1 MLNPMSRRFPFC
13 IQVAKGIPVQLP
25 PALERIARRSG
36 VFTMVENGLE
46 LATVSFD
53 DEQKPSE
60 AVFVFGDDQFVRVRV
75 DAVEKAA

>member
-1 MLNPMSRRFPFC
+1 
-13 IQVAKGIPVQLP
+13 
-25 PALERIARRSG
+25 
-36 VFTMVENGLE
+36 MVENGLE

-75 DAVEKAA
+75 DAVEKAP